1 MKSQRQEKILS
12 IIQSHTI
19 TTQEELQSH
28 LQEAG
33 FHATQATISR
43 DIKEL
48 RLVKALSSAGN
59 YYYTT
64 PVQKEPEATVLNI
77 DFVFLESIR
86 SVDFA
91 GNFVVVKCYAGMA
104 NAVCVAVDT
113 GTWDGLVG
121 TIAGDDTIFLLL
133 RTQRQ
138 AEEFAVFLRE
148 LVAKA
153 KASRRQ
159 IGKD

>member
-1 MKSQRQEKILS
+1 MMKNNRQAMILEIISQENIE
-12 IIQSHTI
+12 
-19 TTQEELQSH
+19 TQEQLLSR
-28 LQEAG
+28 LQERG
-33 FHATQATISR
+33 INSTQATISR

-48 RLVKALSSAGN
+48 RLVKALSSAGS

-64 PVQKEPEATVLNI
+64 PVQKEPEAAALNL
-77 DFVFLESIR
+77 DYVFLESIR

-113 GTWDGLVG
+113 GSWDGLVG

-138 AEEFAVFLRE
+138 AEEFADYLQKT
-148 LVAKA
+148 VAKA
-153 KASRRQ
+153 KNARR
-159 IGKD
+159 

>member
-1 MKSQRQEKILS
+1 MKSQRQAKILE
-12 IIQSHTI
+12 IISMKDI
-19 TTQEELQSH
+19 ETQEQLLEA
-28 LQEAG
+28 LQENG
-33 FHATQATISR
+33 YFSTQATISR

-48 RLVKALSSAGN
+48 RLIKTLSSTGS

-64 PVQKEPEATVLNI
+64 SVQKEPEAAALNI

-91 GNFVVVKCYAGMA
+91 GNFVVVKCYSGMA

-113 GTWDGLVG
+113 GQWDGLVG

-138 AEEFAVFLRE
+138 AEEFADFLRKTVE
-148 LVAKA
+148 KA
-153 KASRRQ
+153 KAARRQ
-159 IGKD
+159 

>member
-12 IIQSHTI
+12 IIQNNTI
-19 TTQEELQSH
+19 TTQEELQAQ
-28 LQEAG
+28 LARVG
-33 FHATQATISR
+33 FNATQATISR
-43 DIKEL
+43 DIREL
-48 RLVKALSSAGN
+48 RLIKALSPTGS

-64 PVQKEPEATVLNI
+64 PIQKEPEPAALNI

-91 GNFVVVKCYAGMA
+91 GNFVVVKCYSGMA

-113 GTWDGLVG
+113 GKWDGLVG

-138 AEEFAVFLRE
+138 AEEFAGFLQE
-148 LVAKA
+148 MVEKA

-159 IGKD
+159 S

>member
-1 MKSQRQEKILS
+1 MRFSTSFSKKASAVSGDRENS
-12 IIQSHTI
+12 SPSNF
-19 TTQEELQSH
+19 TQ
-28 LQEAG
+28 
-33 FHATQATISR
+33 
-43 DIKEL
+43 
-48 RLVKALSSAGN
+48 
-59 YYYTT
+59 T
-64 PVQKEPEATVLNI
+64 PLTHSPIQKEPEAAALNL
-77 DFVFLESIR
+77 DYVFLESIR

-138 AEEFAVFLRE
+138 AEEFADFLQKT
-148 LVAKA
+148 VAKA

-159 IGKD
+159 TL

>member
-1 MKSQRQEKILS
+1 MKSKRQEKILG
-12 IIQSHTI
+12 IIKSYTV
-19 TTQEELQSH
+19 TTQEELQSL

-48 RLVKALSSAGN
+48 RLVKALSPTGN

-64 PVQKEPEATVLNI
+64 PIQKEPEAAALNL
-77 DFVFLESIR
+77 DYVFLESIR

-104 NAVCVAVDT
+104 NAVCVAVDN
-113 GTWDGLVG
+113 GSWEGLVG

-138 AEEFAVFLRE
+138 AEEFAEFLKAT
-148 LVAKA
+148 VAKA
-153 KASRRQ
+153 KVSR
-159 IGKD
+159 K